1 MSDFKKGYQ
10 ANLKAMEYEKN
21 KDIEK
26 AIEFYE
32 KAISYNFEGNYPYDR
47 VAILYRKRKDYDNEI
62 RVLNKAVKVFSNIKS
77 NRRDVNSKLEK
88 FKQRLL
94 KAQTLKNKQ

>member
-1 MSDFKKGYQ
+1 MANFEKGYQ

-21 KDIEK
+21 KNIEK

-32 KAISYNFEGNYPYDR
+32 KSISYDFTGNHPYDR
-47 VAILYRKRKDYDNEI
+47 LAIIYRKNKDYDNEI
-62 RVLNKAVKVFSNIKS
+62 RVLNKAINVFSKNTS
-77 NRRDVNSKLEK
+77 NRLDINPKLNK

-94 KAQTLKNKQ
+94 KAQALKNKQ

>member
-32 KAISYNFEGNYPYDR
+32 KAISYSFDGNYPYDR
-47 VAILYRKRKDYDNEI
+47 LAILYRKRKDYDNEI
-62 RVLNKAVKVFSNIKS
+62 RVLNKAIKVFSSIKS
-77 NRRDVNSKLEK
+77 NRCDVNPKLEK